1 MESQYSVSVII
12 PVHNTA
18 PYLRR
23 CIESVRNQTL
33 KDIEIILVDNLSTD
47 DSPSICDEY
56 ANIDSRVKVLHLDEA
71 GLSIARNAGIEIA
84 TAPYIGFIDSDD
96 YVDVKFLENLYSI
109 IKKYN
114 ADISVCCYKIVSE
127 NVENL
132 KIEKKIEYNEEVWDK
147 EQSYKEL
154 LLFGKLENYIWNK
167 LFKKSLFNGV
177 YFPKGKKMEDI
188 GTTYLLLD
196 KAKKNAKTSYVG
208 YFYMQREGSIM
219 SNLNEQ
225 LIADTKEMINIRF
238 DYLKKKYP
246 NLFDELMINR
256 LAFIKFYYEDI
267 GKINGIG
274 IMKDFDEEY
283 RFYKENYKKYR
294 KYVKKTSKSNIRKAD
309 FDILYLNKNLLVN
322 INRIKIKIKGKGEKV

>member
-1 MESQYSVSVII
+1 MNELISVVV
-12 PVHNTA
+12 PVYNVEK
-18 PYLRR
+18 YLKR
-23 CIESVRNQTL
+23 CIKSVLNQTYKNL
-33 KDIEIILVDNLSTD
+33 EIILVDDGSKD
-47 DSPSICDEY
+47 KSGQICDEY
-56 ANIDSRVKVLHLDEA
+56 SKKDERIKVIHKENG
-71 GLSIARNAGIEIA
+71 GLSDARNVGIENSFGK
-84 TAPYIGFIDSDD
+84 YICFIDSDD

-132 KIEKKIEYNEEVWDK
+132 KIEEKREYNEEVWDK

-167 LFKKSLFNGV
+167 LLKKSLFNGV

-196 KAKKNAKTSYVG
+196 KAKKIAKTSYVG

-219 SNLNEQ
+219 SNLNGQ

-274 IMKDFDEEY
+274 IMKDFNEEY